1 MLVKVRSVFCRFFS
15 FRVLERRGGGG
26 LGLGQSCVSPKCNTA
41 FVHRLKELL
50 KVA

>member
-1 MLVKVRSVFCRFFS
+1 MLVKVRSVFCRFFHLG
-15 FRVLERRGGGG
+15 FWREGGGG
-26 LGLGQSCVSPKCNTA
+26 LGLGQSCVSPICNTA